1 MFRHTL
7 APAVLVSVFLVALP
21 SRASAQGY
29 PVFDPASFI
38 ELVQIVK
45 EAQRIYQAYYE
56 LREMWD
62 RFRRALPA
70 GAKGR
75 YVLPNMRWRTEGVEH
90 DPFGLYSPIIEDAV
104 NIGDAD
110 GEAWQAITTRLPQYP
125 DDVLASFSPEQR
137 RHASQAYT
145 NALMMDGFG
154 SLVLGGLGEGR
165 MAGRAMEKALEPLQE
180 DYLSDGTAQN
190 GNIALLQ
197 KAVGARLVTLRGE
210 QITNQFLSYLVEAQL
225 IRQKAT
231 RDGIADNLAA
241 DIART
246 RYTQDLDLITAGD
259 GARTVY
265 RLP

>member
-1 MFRHTL
+1 
-7 APAVLVSVFLVALP
+7 
-21 SRASAQGY
+21 AQGY

-38 ELVQIVK
+38 ELVSIVR
-45 EAQRIYQAYYE
+45 EAQRIYQAYFE

-62 RFRRALPA
+62 RFRQALPA
-70 GAKGR
+70 GAKDR
-75 YVLPNMRWRTEGVEH
+75 YVLPNMRWRTEGLEH

-104 NIGDAD
+104 NVGDAN
-110 GEAWQAITTRLPQYP
+110 GEAWQAITTRLPRYP
-125 DDVLASFSPEQR
+125 DAVLASFSPDQR
-137 RHASQAYT
+137 RRAAQTYT

-180 DYLSDGTAQN
+180 DYLSDRIAQN

-197 KAVGARLVTLRGE
+197 KAVGAHLVTLRGE

-225 IRQKAT
+225 IRQKAI
-231 RDGIADNLAA
+231 RDSIAHNLATE
-241 DIART
+241 IARS
-246 RYTQDLDLITAGD
+246 RSSGDLDAITAGD
-259 GARTVY
+259 GVRTVH